1 MRAKINH
8 ESVGSA
14 RMANQ
19 DIGPQVDLLIINSRL
34 IDGTG
39 GPSRKAD
46 LAVRGDRIVRI
57 GEAGSIAPTQA
68 SNVIDAA
75 GLVLA
80 PGFVDSH
87 THDDFAVIGDPAMR
101 PKITQGVTTVV
112 VGNCGISGA
121 PIRLKDSPPPPL
133 NLLGKAE
140 AFAYDSFADY
150 AAKVDAVGPAVNVAA
165 LIGHGTLRVATMGDI
180 SGRASPSEIDRMR
193 SLLAESLDA
202 GAIGFS
208 TGLFYPINSGA
219 DANEVVA
226 LAEIVGEKG
235 GIYATHM
242 RDEDHGVIDSLDET
256 FDTARRAKVPVV
268 ISHHKCALPENWGR
282 SRETLPLIASA
293 SQHQIVGL
301 DAYPYAAGSTVL
313 HPDYVRDDVR
323 TMVTWSTPHPDA
335 GGRDLTAI
343 ARDWSCS
350 PREAAE
356 RLLPAGAI
364 YFQMDE
370 KDVRAILA
378 FPLTMI
384 GSDGLPHDQH
394 PHPRLWGTF
403 PRVLGHYVRDVRLF
417 SLENAIH
424 KMTGLTAA
432 RFGLSDRGLLREGH
446 AADLVLFDA
455 AKIKD
460 TATYEHPIS
469 AAEGISAVFVNGRSA
484 LDGERAGRLLRRA

>member
-1 MRAKINH
+1 M
-8 ESVGSA
+8 
-14 RMANQ
+14 Q
-19 DIGPQVDLLIINSRL
+19 DQYDLLIAKARL

-46 LAVRGDRIVRI
+46 LAVQGDRIARI
-57 GEAGSIAPTQA
+57 GESGSIEAA
-68 SNVIDAA
+68 SARRVIDGA
-75 GLVLA
+75 GLALA

-101 PKITQGVTTVV
+101 PKVTQGVTTVV
-112 VGNCGISGA
+112 IGNCGISGS

-133 NLLGKAE
+133 NLLGQAE
-140 AFAYDSFADY
+140 AFAYETFADY
-150 AAKVDAVGPAVNVAA
+150 AAKVDVTQPAVNVAA
-165 LIGHGTLRVATMGDI
+165 LIGHGTLRVATMRDI
-180 SGRASPSEIDRMR
+180 SGRASPGEIDRMR
-193 SLLAESLDA
+193 ELLAQSLDA

-208 TGLFYPINSGA
+208 TGLFYPVNSGA
-219 DANEVVA
+219 DADEVVA
-226 LAEIVGEKG
+226 LAEIAAAKG
-235 GIYATHM
+235 GVYATHM
-242 RDEDHGVIDSLDET
+242 RDEDAGVMDSLEET

-282 SRETLPLIASA
+282 SRETLPRIAAAAQQQS
-293 SQHQIVGL
+293 VGL
-301 DAYPYAAGSTVL
+301 DAYPYDAGSTVL
-313 HPDYVRDDVR
+313 DPDYVRDDTR
-323 TMVTWSTPHPDA
+323 IMITWSTPHPEA

-343 ARDWSCS
+343 AADWRCS
-350 PREAAE
+350 EREAAE

-370 KDVRAILA
+370 ADVRRILA

-417 SLENAIH
+417 SLEHAIH

-432 RFGLSDRGLLREGH
+432 RFGLADRGILREGY
-446 AADLVLFDA
+446 AADLVLFDPE
-455 AKIKD
+455 KVRD
-460 TATYEHPIS
+460 TATYERPIS
-469 AAEGISAVFVNGRSA
+469 AAEGINAVFVNGQPA
-484 LDGERAGRLLRRA
+484 LEGARAGRLLRKR

>member
-1 MRAKINH
+1 M
-8 ESVGSA
+8 E
-14 RMANQ
+14 NQ
-19 DIGPQVDLLIINSRL
+19 DGNPQVDLLITNARL

-46 LAVRGDRIVRI
+46 LAVRGDRIARI
-57 GEAGSIAPTQA
+57 GDRASIDPA
-68 SNVIDAA
+68 SARQVIDAT

-87 THDDFAVIGDPAMR
+87 THDDFAVLVDPAMR
-101 PKITQGVTTVV
+101 PKVSQGVTTVV

-121 PIRLKDSPPPPL
+121 PIRLQDAPPPPL
-133 NLLGKAE
+133 NLLGPAE
-140 AFAYDSFADY
+140 RFAYGSFADY
-150 AAKVDAVGPAVNVAA
+150 AAKVDATRPAVNVAA
-165 LIGHGTLRVATMGDI
+165 LIGHGTLRVATMRDI
-180 SGRASPSEIDRMR
+180 SGRATPAEIERMR
-193 SLLAESLDA
+193 ELLSDSLDA

-219 DANEVVA
+219 DADEVVA
-226 LAEIVGEKG
+226 LAKIVGEKG
-235 GIYATHM
+235 GVYTTHM
-242 RDEDHGVIDSLDET
+242 RDEYDGVIDSLEET
-256 FDTARRAKVPVV
+256 FDTARRAQVPVV
-268 ISHHKCALPENWGR
+268 ISHHKCAMPENWGR
-282 SRETLPLIASA
+282 SRETLPLIAAA
-293 SQHQIVGL
+293 SQRQSVGL

-313 HPDYVRDDVR
+313 YPEEARDDVR
-323 TMVTWSTPHPDA
+323 IMVTWSTPHPEVS
-335 GGRDLTAI
+335 GRDLADI
-343 ARDWSCS
+343 AKEWGCS
-350 PREAAE
+350 QQEAGR

-370 KDVRAILA
+370 ADVRSILA

-432 RFGLSDRGLLREGH
+432 RFGLADRGLLREGY

-455 AKIKD
+455 AKIRD
-460 TATYEHPIS
+460 TATYADPIR
-469 AAEGISAVFVNGRSA
+469 AAEGIRAVFVNGQPA
-484 LDGERAGRLLRRA
+484 LEGARAGRLLRRS

>member
-1 MRAKINH
+1 MQDH
-8 ESVGSA
+8 EG
-14 RMANQ
+14 
-19 DIGPQVDLLIINSRL
+19 GPLYDLLIAKARL
-34 IDGTG
+34 IDGSG
-39 GPSRKAD
+39 GPSRKGD
-46 LAVRGDRIVRI
+46 LAVRGDRIARI
-57 GEAGSIAPTQA
+57 AEPGSIDPAA
-68 SNVIDAA
+68 AGRVIDAA
-75 GLVLA
+75 RLVLA

-87 THDDFAVIGDPAMR
+87 THDDFAVISDPAMR
-101 PKITQGVTTVV
+101 PKVTQGVTTVV
-112 VGNCGISGA
+112 IGNCGISGA
-121 PIRLKDSPPPPL
+121 PIRLKESPPPPL
-133 NLLGKAE
+133 NLLGAAE
-140 AFAYDSFADY
+140 AFAYGSFADY
-150 AAKVDAVGPAVNVAA
+150 AAKVDAVHPAVNVAA
-165 LIGHGTLRVATMGDI
+165 LIGHGTLRVATMRDI
-180 SGRASPSEIDRMR
+180 SGRATPDEIDRMR
-193 SLLAESLDA
+193 TLLSESIDA

-219 DANEVVA
+219 DADEVVA
-226 LAEIVGEKG
+226 LAEIVSQKG
-235 GIYATHM
+235 GVYTTHM
-242 RDEDHGVIDSLDET
+242 RDEDAGVIDSLEET

-282 SRETLPLIASA
+282 SRETLPRIAA
-293 SQHQIVGL
+293 AAQHQSVGL

-313 HPDYVRDDVR
+313 DPGYVRDDVR
-323 TMVTWSTPHPDA
+323 IMVTWSTPHPDA

-343 ARDWSCS
+343 AHDWGCS

-403 PRVLGHYVRDVRLF
+403 PRILGHYVRDVRLF

-432 RFGLSDRGLLREGH
+432 RFGLTDRGLLREGH

-455 AKIKD
+455 EKIKD
-460 TATYEHPIS
+460 TATYERPIS
-469 AAEGISAVFVNGRSA
+469 AAEGISAVFVNGQPA
-484 LDGERAGRLLRRA
+484 LDGARAGRLLRHG

>member
-1 MRAKINH
+1 MNT
-8 ESVGSA
+8 ETY
-14 RMANQ
+14 
-19 DIGPQVDLLIINSRL
+19 DLLFKGARL

-39 GPSRKAD
+39 GPSRRGD

-57 GEAGSIAPTQA
+57 GESGSIDAA
-68 SNVIDAA
+68 AARRVIDAA
-75 GLVLA
+75 GQVLA

-101 PKITQGVTTVV
+101 PKVTQGVTTVV

-121 PIRLKDSPPPPL
+121 PIRLRDSPPPPL
-133 NLLGKAE
+133 NLLGSAE
-140 AFAYDSFADY
+140 TFAYATFADY
-150 AAKVDAVGPAVNVAA
+150 AARVDAVGPAVNVAA
-165 LIGHGTLRVATMGDI
+165 LIGHGTLRVATMRDI
-180 SGRASPSEIDRMR
+180 SDRATPTEIDRMR
-193 SLLAESLDA
+193 NLLAESLDA

-219 DANEVVA
+219 DADEVVA
-226 LAEIVGEKG
+226 LAEIVSEKG
-235 GIYATHM
+235 GVYATHM
-242 RDEDHGVIDSLDET
+242 RDEDSGVIESLEET

-282 SRETLPLIASA
+282 SRETLPLIAA
-293 SQHQIVGL
+293 AAQHQSVGL

-313 HPDYVRDDVR
+313 DPDYVRDDVR
-323 TMVTWSTPHPDA
+323 TMITWSTPHPEA
-335 GGRDLTAI
+335 GGRDLTEI
-343 ARDWSCS
+343 ARDWKCS

-370 KDVRAILA
+370 KDVRSILA

-424 KMTGLTAA
+424 KMTGMTAA
-432 RFGLSDRGLLREGH
+432 RFGLADRGILREGY

-455 AKIKD
+455 AKIRD
-460 TATYEHPIS
+460 TATYERPIS
-469 AAEGISAVFVNGRSA
+469 PAEGISAVFVNGQPA
-484 LDGERAGRLLRRA
+484 LDGAQAGRLLRRA

>member
-1 MRAKINH
+1 MKAENYDVLFK
-8 ESVGSA
+8 GA
-14 RMANQ
+14 RL
-19 DIGPQVDLLIINSRL
+19 V
-34 IDGTG
+34 DGTG
-39 GPSRKAD
+39 GPSRIGD
-46 LAVRGDRIVRI
+46 LAVHGDRIARI
-57 GEAGSIAPTQA
+57 AERGSIDAA
-68 SNVIDAA
+68 SARRVIDAT
-75 GLVLA
+75 GLALA

-101 PKITQGVTTVV
+101 PKVTQGVTTVV

-140 AFAYDSFADY
+140 TFAYETFADY
-150 AAKVDAVGPAVNVAA
+150 ATKVDAVGPAVNVAA
-165 LIGHGTLRVATMGDI
+165 LIGHGTLRVATMPDI
-180 SGRASPSEIDRMR
+180 SGRATPAEIDRMR
-193 SLLAESLDA
+193 NLLAESLDA

-219 DANEVVA
+219 DADEVVA
-226 LAEIVGEKG
+226 LAEIVSAKG
-235 GIYATHM
+235 GVYTTHM
-242 RDEDHGVIDSLDET
+242 RDEYARVVDSLEET

-268 ISHHKCALPENWGR
+268 ISHHKCAQPENWGR
-282 SRETLPLIASA
+282 SKETLPLIAA
-293 SQHQIVGL
+293 AAQRQTVGL

-313 HPDYVRDDVR
+313 DPDEVRDDVR
-323 TMVTWSTPHPDA
+323 IMITWSTPYPDA

-343 ARDWSCS
+343 AEDWNCS
-350 PREAAE
+350 PRKAAE

-370 KDVRAILA
+370 ADVRAILA

-384 GSDGLPHDQH
+384 GSDGLPHDKH

-403 PRVLGHYVRDVRLF
+403 PRILGHYVRDIGLF
-417 SLENAIH
+417 GLEQAIH

-432 RFGLSDRGLLREGH
+432 RFGLAGRGILREGY

-455 AKIKD
+455 EKVRD
-460 TATYEHPIS
+460 TATYETPIS
-469 AAEGISAVFVNGRSA
+469 AAEGISAVFVNGQPA
-484 LDGERAGRLLRRA
+484 LDGARAGRLLRRG

>member
-1 MRAKINH
+1 MKAENYDVLFK
-8 ESVGSA
+8 GA
-14 RMANQ
+14 RL
-19 DIGPQVDLLIINSRL
+19 V
-34 IDGTG
+34 DGTG
-39 GPSRKAD
+39 GPSRIGD
-46 LAVRGDRIVRI
+46 LAVHGDRIARI
-57 GEAGSIAPTQA
+57 GERGSIDAA
-68 SNVIDAA
+68 SARRVIDAT
-75 GLVLA
+75 GLALA

-101 PKITQGVTTVV
+101 PKVTQGVTTVV

-140 AFAYDSFADY
+140 TFAYETFADY
-150 AAKVDAVGPAVNVAA
+150 ATKVDAVGPAVNVAA
-165 LIGHGTLRVATMGDI
+165 LIGHGTLRVATMPDI
-180 SGRASPSEIDRMR
+180 SGRATPAEIDRMR
-193 SLLAESLDA
+193 NLLAESLDA

-219 DANEVVA
+219 DADEVVA
-226 LAEIVGEKG
+226 LAEIVSAKG
-235 GIYATHM
+235 GVYTTHM
-242 RDEDHGVIDSLDET
+242 RDEYARVVDSLEET

-268 ISHHKCALPENWGR
+268 ISHHKCAQPENWGR
-282 SRETLPLIASA
+282 SKETLPLIAA
-293 SQHQIVGL
+293 AAQRQTVGL

-313 HPDYVRDDVR
+313 DPDEVRDDVR
-323 TMVTWSTPHPDA
+323 IMITWSTPYPDA

-343 ARDWSCS
+343 AEDWNCS

-370 KDVRAILA
+370 ADVRAILA

-384 GSDGLPHDQH
+384 GSDGLPHDKH

-403 PRVLGHYVRDVRLF
+403 PRILGHYVRDIGLF
-417 SLENAIH
+417 GLEQAIH

-432 RFGLSDRGLLREGH
+432 RFGLAGRGILREGY

-455 AKIKD
+455 EKVRD
-460 TATYEHPIS
+460 TATYETPIS
-469 AAEGISAVFVNGRSA
+469 AAEGISAVFVNGQPA
-484 LDGERAGRLLRRA
+484 LDGARAGRLLRRG